1 MTSSARLVGINARED
16 APAVVDYARALR
28 LTFSLLLDERGIVS
42 ASYGVV
48 GLPTS
53 FLIARDG
60 RAIARAIGAR
70 EWTSDPGRA
79 LIGAL
84 LADRAPGK

>member
-1 MTSSARLVGINARED
+1 MRARTR
-16 APAVVDYARALR
+16 PRVVDYARALR

-53 FLIARDG
+53 FLFARDG
-60 RAIARAIGAR
+60 RAIARDRGAR
-70 EWTSDPGRA
+70 VDERSRPRA
-79 LIGAL
+79 HR
-84 LADRAPGK
+84 RAARGPSAREVAMA